1 MVEKPDQ
8 NRLIFQYFQ
17 GPLTKFQYI
26 QGLEFYL
33 SNSSIFKV
41 FQDVYEPC
49 NVQLG
54 NKLVCINSITLYL
67 CYHVKKTDFD
77 TIFFLECELL

>member
-1 MVEKPDQ
+1 MCHSIKLYEIVHD
-8 NRLIFQYFQ
+8 NRLRNIM
-17 GPLTKFQYI
+17 
-26 QGLEFYL
+26 
-33 SNSSIFKV
+33 SISEEQFRFVINLKL
-41 FQDVYEPC
+41 